1 MMEGAAIV
9 SVIASLGWLFL
20 NFKALQVDGLSFH
33 KKVGMA
39 VAWAIIIGGLAIIMS
54 RFAQ

>member
-20 NFKALQVDGLSFH
+20 NFKALQADELSFR
-33 KKVGMA
+33 KKAGMA
-39 VAWAIIIGGLAIIMS
+39 VAWAIIIGGLAVILS
-54 RFAQ
+54 RFAP

>member
-1 MMEGAAIV
+1 MEGAAIV